1 MTLAKAE
8 IIYDG
13 INDAYNKITI
23 DFKDRK
29 SFERKLELLN
39 LKTAF
44 NMYLMEATTKIKLLE
59 VELNSVCI
67 QLDMLAEIRNKGF
80 FTEEDSKLEAF
91 LLKRKEDIRVSIHEL
106 KVETVLDIPEE
117 LMTQIT
123 SWYE

>member
-8 IIYDG
+8 AIYSG

-29 SFERKLELLN
+29 TFERKLELLN
-39 LKTAF
+39 LRTAF
-44 NMYLMEATTKIKLLE
+44 KMYLKEATSKIKLLE
-59 VELNSVCI
+59 VELNSVLI

-80 FTEEDSKLEAF
+80 FTDEDSKLEAY
-91 LLKRKEDIRVSIHEL
+91 LLKRKEDIQLSIL
-106 KVETVLDIPEE
+106 DTKTITFLDIPEE
-117 LMTQIT
+117 LMTQIS